1 MFPANL
7 GTAPFALITLIAFT
21 LAGVSSAQVQPVPP
35 VQQERGQLDASP
47 AMFTVLAAINA
58 AGYDDGLN
66 SPYAHPIRKAI
77 RAEIARRKLPVV
89 DKIRQ
94 FMSDHRQEN
103 ATWEL
108 RQYISFALLV
118 EDPPRFAF
126 RIKEHQLPPDIA
138 AMKDLIPLLATF
150 YKEAEVENLWQRAQ
164 PALEEVIAKYQ
175 QPATRAVLQVAGYLR
190 SPATGIYPGQ
200 RFQIFVDLLGAPNQI
215 HSSTL
220 LKEYFLVVT
229 PAPEPQY
236 NDIRQ
241 AYLHFM
247 LDQLVTNHQ
256 DKLLP
261 KKALA
266 DYALGAPYLADYFKD
281 DFLLLA
287 TRSLIRAIEA
297 RLAPAAQRQ
306 AMIDQAMG
314 EGFIL
319 TAYFGEQLPLYEKQE
334 QSMRLYYP
342 ELIKG
347 IDLKKEEI
355 RLAKFEFS
363 SVRPERKARPA
374 PKPVEPELTA
384 VEKTLAEAEELY
396 TKRDMAAAREA
407 YLKAVGLT
415 GEKPVQAKAY
425 YGLARI
431 AALSRDPEL
440 AVKLFQKT
448 LDLSPEP
455 AEKAWS
461 LYYLGRL
468 AHAAGE
474 EAQAEQRLR
483 EALAVEGSSRQLK
496 LAAEKALKET
506 VK

>member
-1 MFPANL
+1 MQFRP
-7 GTAPFALITLIAFT
+7 LIALT
-21 LAGVSSAQVQPVPP
+21 LTAVSATALCAQPAK
-35 VQQERGQLDASP
+35 QERGQLDASP
-47 AMFTVLAAINA
+47 ALFTVLAAINA
-58 AGYDDGLN
+58 AGYDDGLD
-66 SPYAHPIRKAI
+66 SPSAHPLRKAI

-89 DKIRQ
+89 DKIRE
-94 FMSDHRQEN
+94 FMGEHRQEN
-103 ATWEL
+103 ALWEL

-118 EDPPRFAF
+118 EDPPNFAF

-138 AMKDLIPLLATF
+138 ALKDLIPLLTAF
-150 YKEAEVENLWQRAQ
+150 YKEAGVEELWQRSQ
-164 PALEEVIAKYQ
+164 PAFEEVIAKYQ
-175 QPATRAVLQVAGYLR
+175 QPATRAVQQVAGYLR
-190 SPATGIYPGQ
+190 SPPTGIYPGQ
-200 RFQIFVDLLGAPNQI
+200 RFQIFLDLLGAPNQI
-215 HSSTL
+215 HPRTFL
-220 LKEYFLVVT
+220 NEYYIVVT

-236 NDIRQ
+236 NDMRQ

-261 KKALA
+261 KSALL
-266 DYALGAPYLADYFKD
+266 DYALGAPYLASHFKE

-297 RLAPAAQRQ
+297 RLAPSAQRQ
-306 AMIDQAMG
+306 AMLDQAMG

-347 IDLKKEEI
+347 IDLKKEEL
-355 RLAKFEFS
+355 RLEKLEFS
-363 SVRPERKARPA
+363 KARPERKAPPA
-374 PKPVEPELTA
+374 PKKAEPELSA
-384 VEKTLAEAEELY
+384 VEKTLAEAEDLY
-396 TKRDMAAAREA
+396 TRRDLIAAREA
-407 YLKAVGLT
+407 YLKAVSLT
-415 GEKPVQAKAY
+415 AEKPVHAKAY

-431 AALSRDPEL
+431 ATLNRDPEL
-440 AVKLFQKT
+440 AVKLFEKT
-448 LDLSPEP
+448 MELNPEP
-455 AEKAWS
+455 AEKSWS

-468 AHAAGE
+468 AHAAGDE
-474 EAQAEQRLR
+474 PQAARRFR

-496 LAAEKALKET
+496 QAAEKSLQET